1 MMMRVPWTRVT
12 ELTAIG
18 LLLAGSAWLGQLV
31 HHNYV
36 VHSDAV
42 VGANALA
49 PGDLPAHDPA
59 GTPASVQLAGRER
72 PLLLLVLSTE
82 CGFCEANM
90 PNWRS
95 LADRIGEAGERAP
108 EVLVLTVSTATETRA
123 YLKRHGLDLQ
133 FRVIAPSSL
142 PLLGIEGYPGTV
154 AFHPSDPSLKVWA
167 GVLDDGQ
174 QEAVMSWSRT
184 PLQSAPADAN

>member
-1 MMMRVPWTRVT
+1 MRVSWARVL
-12 ELTAIG
+12 ELTTIG
-18 LLLAGSAWLGQLV
+18 VLLAGSAWLGQLV

-49 PGDLPAHDPA
+49 PGDLPARDAA
-59 GTPASVQLAGRER
+59 GATAPVQLAGRER

-95 LADRIGEAGERAP
+95 LADRIDAAGAQAP
-108 EVLVLTVSTATETRA
+108 ELMVLSVSPVAETRA
-123 YLKRHGLDLQ
+123 YLERHGVDLP
-133 FRVIAPSSL
+133 FRLIAPSSL
-142 PLLGIEGYPGTV
+142 PLLGIDGYPGTV
-154 AFHPSDPSLKVWA
+154 AFHPADPALRVWA
-167 GVLDDGQ
+167 GVLDQAQ

-184 PLQSAPADAN
+184 PWRSALADAN